1 MSSGSKSLHNSAV
14 PALQW
19 AHSSSS
25 SSSDHPVKP
34 SSPPVS
40 DKLIK
45 EEPAPQQAEVDLR
58 AQPRNLR
65 PRKPRMQGG
74 DAGGLRRSLRNVK
87 EAKLPKLRIS
97 LTEEEIKEDLYSM
110 TGGIPTRKPNKRSQS
125 VKEDLDKLFPGSKL
139 DGIGADNYCAERGF
153 KI

>member
-25 SSSDHPVKP
+25 SSDHPVKP
-34 SSPPVS
+34 SSPLVS

-45 EEPAPQQAEVDLR
+45 EETAPQQAEVDLR

-74 DAGGLRRSLRNVK
+74 DAGGPRRSLRNVK
-87 EAKLPKLRIS
+87 EPKLPKLRIS

-125 VKEDLDKLFPGSKL
+125 VKADLDKLFPGSKL